1 MFVVPSKLDL
11 KLNDSADAML
21 DNPSIVFVLLLN
33 RLEFIRERDSAM
45 ASYSLNETRAQLCEL
60 LATKLLRHR
69 AAGAA
74 NSTLGLLE
82 MSKALVG
89 GFHAFQ
95 GASAEVR
102 TFPLFCVLVAQFT
115 RQQVVERVRQKEGFT
130 AGMVEGGAGELNAL
144 ELAILGEARYFIKS
158 QVSRPVHRRSPVSN

>member
-1 MFVVPSKLDL
+1 MYVPRPSKVDS
-11 KLNDSADAML
+11 KLIDFADAML
-21 DNPSIVFVLLLN
+21 DDPSIVFVLLLN

-102 TFPLFCVLVAQFT
+102 TFPLFCGLVAQFT
-115 RQQVVERVRQKEGFT
+115 PPTGRGTGSAKGRIHCWNGR
-130 AGMVEGGAGELNAL
+130 
-144 ELAILGEARYFIKS
+144 
-158 QVSRPVHRRSPVSN
+158 RRSGRIERSRIGDSW

>member
-1 MFVVPSKLDL
+1 
-11 KLNDSADAML
+11 
-21 DNPSIVFVLLLN
+21 
-33 RLEFIRERDSAM
+33 M
-45 ASYSLNETRAQLCEL
+45 ASSSLNETRAQLCEL
-60 LATKLLRHR
+60 LATRLLRHR

-95 GASAEVR
+95 GASEDVR
-102 TFPLFCVLVAQFT
+102 FSLCSARRCSPT

-130 AGMVEGGAGELNAL
+130 TAMVEGGAGELNAL

-158 QVSRPVHRRSPVSN
+158 QASPPFHRSQSRI